1 MFRAFLVFAFL
12 TGCSD
17 FPEIGKAEARLG
29 ASGVTPGLLT
39 AEEIAALTAS
49 APDPGAGLAAEA
61 ADLRSRAKTLRQR

>member
-17 FPEIGKAEARLG
+17 FPEIGMAETRLG
-29 ASGVTPGLLT
+29 TSGVTPGLLT
-39 AEEIAALTAS
+39 AEEIAALTS
-49 APDPGAGLAAEA
+49 TAPDPGPGLAAEA

>member
-17 FPEIGKAEARLG
+17 FPEIGMTEARLG
-29 ASGVTPGLLT
+29 ASGVTPDLLT
-39 AEEIAALTAS
+39 AEEIAALAAS
-49 APDPGAGLAAEA
+49 APDPGPGLAAKA